1 MGRLICPLF
10 YVHTSPSVH
19 VTEPKLPVGPGS
31 LAACLDIR
39 RGFVEQSKP
48 SPFLLVATTAYL
60 RNGSV
65 ALPQIDWGRTGTRP
79 RARQSS
85 PAAQTLLSH
94 LPLSQGRRGYTSF
107 TNCIT
112 VLIGAP
118 TWLLTLQASKPSRL
132 LGLPATFLQRLSVKI
147 VG

>member
-39 RGFVEQSKP
+39 WGFVEQSKP

-79 RARQSS
+79 RAQMWQRPFTGGNPLGSLGN
-85 PAAQTLLSH
+85 PRIPHDLGTLGIPQAWAPSEKFPGALDTE
-94 LPLSQGRRGYTSF
+94 LATS
-107 TNCIT
+107 N
-112 VLIGAP
+112 
-118 TWLLTLQASKPSRL
+118 S
-132 LGLPATFLQRLSVKI
+132 
-147 VG
+147 